1 MGYDEALRRSLH
13 EKAPKE
19 ITSELLENQQLKQV
33 SCGKSQSFLLLKN
46 GNLLAWGK
54 GEHENPRAED
64 YCNVSVPFL
73 IMRDKQIV

>member
-1 MGYDEALRRSLH
+1 M
-13 EKAPKE
+13 
-19 ITSELLENQQLKQV
+19 